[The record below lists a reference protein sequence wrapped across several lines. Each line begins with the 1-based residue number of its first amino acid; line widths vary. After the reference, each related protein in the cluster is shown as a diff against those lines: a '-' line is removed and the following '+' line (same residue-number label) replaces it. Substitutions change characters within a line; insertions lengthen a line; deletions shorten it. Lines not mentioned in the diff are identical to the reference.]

1 MRQKLHK
8 AHNEAI
14 EPNKLSMGKHVNF
27 FLRNEAEQF
36 AQFILR
42 IYQLV
47 QERCFYIFLIKV
59 DMV

>member
-1 MRQKLHK
+1 MFLILT
-8 AHNEAI
+8 N
-14 EPNKLSMGKHVNF
+14 L

-36 AQFILR
+36 AQFILQ

-47 QERCFYIFLIKV
+47 QKRCFRFLIKV

>member
-1 MRQKLHK
+1 MR
-8 AHNEAI
+8 ND
-14 EPNKLSMGKHVNF
+14 VNF

-42 IYQLV
+42 ICQLV
-47 QERCFYIFLIKV
+47 QDYRNVAFLFLIKV